1 MAEEEIKYYHQTV
14 DQNGKR
20 RWLYPLIR
28 IDQWYKYRS
37 VVAYLLLAFLFVA
50 PYVKVNG
57 HQFLLFNIIERKFII
72 FGQVFWPQDFFIFVL
87 LSLTGL
93 VGIVLFTSAFGRI
106 FCGWICPQTIFLEMV
121 FRRIEVWI
129 EGEPAARKK
138 LDNSP
143 WTQDKIIKKSSKHL
157 IYVLISF
164 FIANTFLAYVIGT
177 DELWEIITEPISQHL
192 VGFISIW
199 LFTAAFYY
207 VFAHFRELVCIVACP
222 YGRLQ
227 GVLLDKN
234 SLVVAYNYLRG
245 EPRGRIKKNEVNP
258 QPLGDCV
265 DCNLCVAV
273 CPTGIDIREGTQLE
287 CVNCTACIDA
297 CNQVMDKVNRPRNLI
312 GYYSEE
318 MIRNNEK
325 PKLTL
330 RMKAYGVI
338 ILVMMSVSTYFIL
351 TKKDIDVNILRAS
364 GSMYQEQPDGYISN
378 LYTAELVNKSAV
390 PVKINFTLENPSYKI
405 KWIQPI
411 EKLEKESTAKVTFF
425 VLIPQESIE
434 KTKTPITLQVM
445 QNGKVIDHIETNFLG
460 PVN

>member
-1 MAEEEIKYYHQTV
+1 MAEEINYYHQTT

-28 IDQWYKYRS
+28 IDQWYRYRS
-37 VVAYLLLAFLFVA
+37 VVAYFLLVFLFVA
-50 PYVKVNG
+50 PYIKIKG
-57 HQFLLFNIIERKFII
+57 HQLLLFNIIERKFII
-72 FGQVFWPQDFFIFVL
+72 FGQVFWPQDFFIIVL
-87 LSLTGL
+87 MSLTAL
-93 VGIVLFTSAFGRI
+93 VGIVLFTNAFGRI

-129 EGEPAARKK
+129 EGEPAARKR

-143 WTQDKIIKKSSKHL
+143 WTKDKIIKKASKHI

-164 FIANTFLAYVIGT
+164 FIANTFLAYVISA
-177 DELWEIITEPISQHL
+177 DELWRIITEPISLHL
-192 VGFISIW
+192 AGFISIW

-234 SLVVAYNYLRG
+234 SLVVAYHYLRG
-245 EPRGRIKKNEVNP
+245 EPRGRIKKNDPN
-258 QPLGDCV
+258 QAPLGDCV

-273 CPTGIDIREGTQLE
+273 CPTGIDIRQGTQLE

-318 MIRNNEK
+318 MIKNNEK

-330 RMKAYGVI
+330 RMKAYGII
-338 ILVMMSVSTYFIL
+338 ILAMMALSTYFIL
-351 TKKDIDVNILRAS
+351 TKKDIGVNVLRAA
-364 GSMYQEQPDGYISN
+364 GSMYQEQPDGYVSN
-378 LYTAELVNKSAV
+378 LYTAELVNKTSK
-390 PVKINFTLENPSYKI
+390 PVKIDFAPENKGYKI
-405 KWIQPI
+405 KWVQPI
-411 EKLEKESTAKVTFF
+411 EKLPKETTAKVTFF
-425 VLIPQESIE
+425 LLVPQTDIV
-434 KTKTPITLQVM
+434 KTKTAVTLQVL
-445 QNGKVIDHIETNFLG
+445 QNGTVIDKIETNFLG